1 MPTPTPTILLPTHT
15 DDALIVP
22 VALAD
27 ALMQFASDD
36 PTRSYMTGLG
46 LDECYLSA
54 TDGHTAA
61 RVIGCDPGGVKTTPS
76 VCDRSCWSGEYVE
89 TAIRVAKA
97 TRSPTIALAWSAR
110 LDAKFPPLEQ
120 VVPGARTIACSETI
134 GQCAEYLARLVKV
147 AHAVQ
152 GGRRASQGAGQP
164 VALEHAAGP
173 LDPVVWRVPGLEGS
187 PDVQVVIMPVR
198 L

>member
-1 MPTPTPTILLPTHT
+1 MTTPTILLPTHT

-22 VALAD
+22 IELAA

-36 PTRSYMTGLG
+36 PARPHMSGLG
-46 LDECYLSA
+46 LDACHIGA
-54 TDGHTAA
+54 TDGHTCA
-61 RVIGCDPGGVKTTPS
+61 RAMGCDPGTAKAPPAS
-76 VCDRSCWSGEYVE
+76 RDRSCWSGEYVE
-89 TAIRVAKA
+89 TAIKVAKA
-97 TRSPTIALAWSAR
+97 TKSPTIALAWSAR
-110 LDAKFPPLEQ
+110 LDAEFPPLEQ
-120 VVPGARTIACSETI
+120 VVPGARTIACSEAV

-152 GGRRASQGAGQP
+152 GGRRTSRSAAQP

-173 LDPVVWRVPGLEGS
+173 LDPVVWRVPGLNGS